1 MDTPV
6 AIVGVSAAGKSTLAE
21 LLRQRGYAAHS
32 LPQEHSSV
40 RDLALELGYRHVV
53 VLDAEIETVRSR
65 RRVSYGP
72 ERLEVERQRLQA
84 ACGRAVIHLHTDGL
98 TPLEVADRVEIA
110 LREKGVEPDRR
121 NA

>member
-1 MDTPV
+1 MRV

-21 LLRQRGYAAHS
+21 SLRERGYDAHC

-53 VLDAEIETVRSR
+53 VLLASIEAVRRR
-65 RRVSYGP
+65 RRVGYGT
-72 ERLEVERQRLQA
+72 ERVEIERGRLKSA
-84 ACGRAVIHLHTDGL
+84 MARAVVCVDTDRL
-98 TPLEVADRVEIA
+98 TPQEVADRVEAA
-110 LREKGVEPDRR
+110 LRQKGVEPDRR